1 MTPVVYWICCDARA
15 AVRHAETQHID
26 PDDRLYQ
33 LHCFLCRWCPGQTAV
48 HLMVATCGLIVA
60 LASMSLLVLGGN
72 E

>member
-1 MTPVVYWICCDARA
+1 VTPVVYWICCDARA

-33 LHCFLCRWCPGQTAV
+33 LHRFLCLWCPGQTAV
-48 HLMVATCGLIVA
+48 HFMVATCGLIVA
-60 LASMSLLVLGGN
+60 LASMSLSVLGGN